1 MRNFNFIAGIIAA
14 SFIFMSIPVQADT
27 DESVDSICTDT
38 KIQFN
43 TNLISPSTSSAQ
55 AIFRTSSAMPKGAVD
70 AGQEGIDNIGCR
82 PYLYKKGEYT
92 YACFALTNNN
102 PFDVKVNVDVTFRG
116 ASDEHDYGAVLIQSN
131 WTNIIQLAVRDTKV
145 SSFSYEFEVFDI
157 TNCDVKPANEFLK
170 TPSTKA
176 DGENQKA
183 FKVQN
188 TCDDYIH
195 LPRVYALFIKGQKD
209 LVACEYVTPIS
220 YNTYTKEG
228 DGIAPGTDIK
238 RYISTK
244 NIEYDRVELYSD
256 GFIIKE

>member
-55 AIFRTSSAMPKGAVD
+55 AVFRTSSAMPKGAVD

-92 YACFALTNNN
+92 YACFALTNKN

-145 SSFSYEFEVFDI
+145 SSFSYEFEVFDM
-157 TNCDVKPANEFLK
+157 TMLPVKVN
-170 TPSTKA
+170 
-176 DGENQKA
+176 
-183 FKVQN
+183 
-188 TCDDYIH
+188 
-195 LPRVYALFIKGQKD
+195 
-209 LVACEYVTPIS
+209 
-220 YNTYTKEG
+220 
-228 DGIAPGTDIK
+228 
-238 RYISTK
+238 
-244 NIEYDRVELYSD
+244 
-256 GFIIKE
+256 